1 MNRFHLYALTLAL
14 FILGLTLFL
23 YKVLALKFPLMPKAQ
38 ADVWNVE
45 ARVAFV
51 PTNRPIKV
59 SLYLPGNTRH
69 FAIMDENFISRGY
82 GLVTAKDTE
91 YGNRQ
96 ADWSKR
102 RVKGEQSLY
111 YRCVV
116 RRINGEEKSVRS
128 RPPDI
133 EPFQFEG
140 PHLAAAEALILEIQD
155 QSADVD
161 SLVAGLTKR
170 VNREQPDDNVSVLIG
185 KKPTIL
191 KKMNV
196 AVRVLGKMGIP
207 ARVVQG
213 IRLEDQNRDAPVV
226 QWLEVYDGTRWK
238 PYDPVTGSGGIPDQY
253 LPWWRGP
260 DRIAHLKGGDRLR
273 IGLAVNVNQEAA
285 TTAAIEGGGIAHPL
299 LVSFSLFSL
308 PIRTQGVYRVLL
320 LVPVGAFLLVVLRN
334 VIGITTF
341 GTFMPVLIALAFR
354 ETQLLWGIF
363 LFVLVVGLG
372 LSIRF
377 YLEHLKLSLVP
388 RLASVLTVVVL
399 LMVALSLLTH
409 KLGLERGPS
418 VALFPM
424 VILTMTIERM
434 SVVWEELGAGQ
445 ALSQG
450 LGSLIVASLAY
461 LVMSADRVQHL
472 VFVFPELLLVLLAG
486 TILLGRYTGYRLVEL
501 WRFRALAK
509 EER

>member
-1 MNRFHLYALTLAL
+1 LNRFHLYALTMAL
-14 FILGLTLFL
+14 FVLGLSLFL
-23 YKVLALKFPLMPKAQ
+23 YKVLALKFPLTPTAQ

-45 ARVAFV
+45 ARITFVAGNKPV
-51 PTNRPIKV
+51 KV
-59 SLYLPGNTRH
+59 SLYLPGNTKQ

-82 GLVTAKDTE
+82 GLVTAKETE

-96 ADWSKR
+96 CDWSKR
-102 RVKGEQSLY
+102 RVKGDQSLY
-111 YRCVV
+111 YRSVV

-128 RPPDI
+128 RPPYV

-140 PHLAAAEALILEIQD
+140 PHLAAAEALILEIQE

-161 SLVAGLTKR
+161 SLVAELTKR
-170 VNREQPDDNVSVLIG
+170 LNRPHPDDNVSVLIG
-185 KKPTIL
+185 KKTTIL

-213 IRLEDQNRDAPVV
+213 IRLEDQNRNAPVV
-226 QWLEVYDGTRWK
+226 KWLEVYDGTRWK
-238 PYDPVTGSGGIPDQY
+238 PYDPVTGAGGIPDEY

-260 DRIAHLKGGDRLR
+260 DPIGRLKGGDRLQ
-273 IGLAVNVNQEAA
+273 IGLAVSANQEAA

-320 LVPVGAFLLVVLRN
+320 LIPVGGFLMVVLRN

-354 ETQLLWGIF
+354 ETRLLWGIF
-363 LFVLVVGLG
+363 LFVLVVGFG

-377 YLEHLKLSLVP
+377 YLEHLKLLLVP
-388 RLASVLTVVVL
+388 RLAAVLTVVVL

-445 ALSQG
+445 SLSQG
-450 LGSLIVASLAY
+450 VGSLIVASLAY
-461 LVMSADRVQHL
+461 LVMSASQIQHL
-472 VFVFPELLLVLLAG
+472 VFVFPELLLVLLAV
-486 TILLGRYTGYRLVEL
+486 TILLGRYSGYRLVEL
-501 WRFRALAK
+501 WRFRALVKK
-509 EER
+509 ER